1 MDRSGRDGLGR
12 RTATGRGGTALDRRG
27 ESMGHDGDGRGVP
40 GRGHGADLPSGGCG
54 PRAGR
59 GAGLR
64 EDRPGADPGHD
75 AVGGP
80 DRHVALL
87 GAAPARG
94 QEPVRPPQQGSDLV
108 EDLDGLVDGG
118 RRHDGSE
125 LLPGL
130 GRAGGAPGD
139 VGQKMRHEGPQR
151 GAREPVRDK
160 GRAVLARAG
169 PVSSSMRTT
178 PTAYRSWAGSGSAP
192 YLAPG
197 DTWSGVPITW
207 VTRASRGSASWQ
219 PGSRDKKTGRPREP
233 GLRDGCRR
241 AGVREDDVRRA
252 ARAQQD
258 VGGLPSRWTSPAEWM
273 TWRASSSW
281 PMAGSTQA
289 CGNEP

>member
-1 MDRSGRDGLGR
+1 MAPISHPGAADHGPGEGLVCAR
-12 RTATGRGGTALDRRG
+12 TGRGLTPVTTPSAARTGTWRSSAPL
-27 ESMGHDGDGRGVP
+27 
-40 GRGHGADLPSGGCG
+40 LP
-54 PRAGR
+54 AGR
-59 GAGLR
+59 SPS
-64 EDRPGADPGHD
+64 D
-75 AVGGP
+75 
-80 DRHVALL
+80 
-87 GAAPARG
+87 
-94 QEPVRPPQQGSDLV
+94 PQQGSDLV

-118 RRHDGSE
+118 RRHDGGE

-207 VTRASRGSASWQ
+207 VTRASRGSAMGAAVPESRRTMSGAQ
-219 PGSRDKKTGRPREP
+219 PGRSRMSAGFRRGGR
-233 GLRDGCRR
+233 
-241 AGVREDDVRRA
+241 A
-252 ARAQQD
+252 
-258 VGGLPSRWTSPAEWM
+258 LPS
-273 TWRASSSW
+273 
-281 PMAGSTQA
+281 G
-289 CGNEP
+289 

>member
-64 EDRPGADPGHD
+64 EDRPGPTPVTTPSAARTGTWRSSAPPLPAGRGPSDPQPAGRGPIWSKTSTGSSTAGAGTTAASSCQAWAAL
-75 AVGGP
+75 AVRRGTSARRCAMKVPSGVPANRSGTRAGP
-80 DRHVALL
+80 SW
-87 GAAPARG
+87 P
-94 QEPVRPPQQGSDLV
+94 
-108 EDLDGLVDGG
+108 
-118 RRHDGSE
+118 
-125 LLPGL
+125 
-130 GRAGGAPGD
+130 GRA
-139 VGQKMRHEGPQR
+139 
-151 GAREPVRDK
+151 
-160 GRAVLARAG
+160 

-192 YLAPG
+192 YLASG
-197 DTWSGVPITW
+197 DTWSGAPITW

-219 PGSRDKKTGRPREP
+219 LGSRDKKTGHPREP
-233 GLRDGCRR
+233 GLRDGRRR

-258 VGGLPSRWTSPAEWM
+258 VGGLPSRWTSPAE
-273 TWRASSSW
+273 
-281 PMAGSTQA
+281 
-289 CGNEP
+289 